1 MTKLQA
7 IKSFL
12 SGFGLK
18 AYHEDYIYAPDVA
31 LPLPYI
37 TYSVQFDNYRGGS
50 RPLIVTAWYRTNDPQ
65 PLEEFE
71 VLVAQRVGIQGTVIP
86 CDDGYVWIKRGTPFG
101 QTLDDPSDKF
111 VKRVIINLMVEY
123 NTPI

>member
-18 AYHEDYIYAPDVA
+18 AYHEGYIYAPDVA

-37 TYSVQFDNYRGGS
+37 TYSVQFDNYRGGL
-50 RPLIVTAWYRTNDPQ
+50 RPFVVTAWYRTNDPQ

-71 VLVAQRVGIQGTVIP
+71 SLMAQRVGIQGTVIH
-86 CDDGYVWIKRGTPFG
+86 CDGGYILIKRGTPFA
-101 QTLDDPSDKF
+101 QFLDVPADKF
-111 VKRVIINLMVEY
+111 VKRVIINLLAEY
-123 NTPI
+123 NTAI

>member
-12 SGFGLK
+12 SEFGLK

-50 RPLIVTAWYRTNDPQ
+50 RPLTVTAWYRTNDPQ

-71 VLVAQRVGIQGTVIP
+71 SIVAQRVGIQGTVIP
-86 CDDGYVWIKRGTPFG
+86 CDDGYIWIKRGTPFG
-101 QTLDDPSDKF
+101 QFLDVPADKF
-111 VKRVIINLMVEY
+111 VKRVIINLSLEY
-123 NTPI
+123 NTSI